1 MEAPAEEGGPPP
13 SAAEEAAAPAG
24 AVADKAEMTA
34 AVSAAPTAVAEEV
47 EGEKE
52 VQNESKAAED
62 EMEELRDPI
71 TGRWTLMVANV
82 NKLWGTTEVEFHL
95 QRTIPFWH
103 EINCE
108 ILLMQ
113 VRTSSFLPQPSFT
126 PRPWHSS
133 MQVHPLLDWIPFFR
147 FFFISSITSCR
158 AQISM
163 CTVVRHLFFRD

>member
-1 MEAPAEEGGPPP
+1 MEAPAEEGGP
-13 SAAEEAAAPAG
+13 SAAPEEEAAAPAG
-24 AVADKAEMTA
+24 AADKVEVTA
-34 AVSAAPTAVAEEV
+34 AVSAAPTAVAE
-47 EGEKE
+47 E

-113 VRTSSFLPQPSFT
+113 VRTVILPPPT
-126 PRPWHSS
+126 PRLSPAMAFIHASA
-133 MQVHPLLDWIPFFR
+133 PATRLNPFF
-147 FFFISSITSCR
+147 SIFVHFLDH
-158 AQISM
+158 
-163 CTVVRHLFFRD
+163 VV

>member
-1 MEAPAEEGGPPP
+1 MEASAEGGPP
-13 SAAEEAAAPAG
+13 SAAPEEAAAPAG
-24 AVADKAEMTA
+24 AVADKVEV
-34 AVSAAPTAVAEEV
+34 AVSAAPTAVAAEV
-47 EGEKE
+47 EKKE
-52 VQNESKAAED
+52 VQNESKAED

-113 VRTSSFLPQPSFT
+113 VHTHHRSSPQPLVY
-126 PRPWHSS
+126 PRG
-133 MQVHPLLDWIPFFR
+133 
-147 FFFISSITSCR
+147 
-158 AQISM
+158 
-163 CTVVRHLFFRD
+163 

>member
-1 MEAPAEEGGPPP
+1 
-13 SAAEEAAAPAG
+13 
-24 AVADKAEMTA
+24 
-34 AVSAAPTAVAEEV
+34 
-47 EGEKE
+47 
-52 VQNESKAAED
+52 
-62 EMEELRDPI
+62 MEELRDPI

-113 VRTSSFLPQPSFT
+113 VHTHHRSSTTPRLL

-133 MQVHPLLDWIPFFR
+133 VPVHPLLDPFFR
-147 FFFISSITSCR
+147 FLFISSITSCR